1 MVRNSVTKS
10 RRRFRAAALG
20 VAAAAFVAMVNPGAA
35 GARAAAI
42 SGLYRLG
49 EAEMR
54 ELIRVRMLDEADPL
68 VKRTFEWEE
77 SRADELSR

>member
-1 MVRNSVTKS
+1 MQAAGSDRSDSEASEVVPSS
-10 RRRFRAAALG
+10 RSDAANYPH
-20 VAAAAFVAMVNPGAA
+20 NPGAA